1 MAISLKPHETMLGVR
16 VTKELRRRVKAYV
29 AMRDTSVEV
38 LVNKFLEET
47 VSTGQSNKNNAPVE
61 A

>member
-16 VTKELRRRVKAYV
+16 VPKELRRRVKAYV

-38 LVNKFLEET
+38 LVNKFLEDT
-47 VSTGQSNKNNAPVE
+47 VSTGQCNKNNAPVE